1 MFDLLSYILLLSP
14 HPHIIPIHPD
24 IPHHFT
30 PLPSPHTHTYT
41 HLSGM
46 IPEIHHLPIEQGG
59 CEELAE
65 LLCHLEIIGWGLSGL
80 LDTNA

>member
-1 MFDLLSYILLLSP
+1 MK
-14 HPHIIPIHPD
+14 HQ
-24 IPHHFT
+24 FT
-30 PLPSPHTHTYT
+30 PLP
-41 HLSGM
+41 HLRGVG
-46 IPEIHHLPIEQGG
+46 PEIHHLPIEQGG